1 MLAPTS
7 YCDSGDRLPVAIDN
21 YPVSLVFGG
30 HTRLDQF
37 LEAAQYAGPCSMS
50 SPAWANQARALF
62 KTYGVTGN
70 DIHVVVPL
78 DADEAIFVISPSA
91 AAGMR
96 ELELTLA
103 LSRLLKRKVWVA
115 TDGPQ
120 WRDRTEPLDRT

>member
-1 MLAPTS
+1 
-7 YCDSGDRLPVAIDN
+7 
-21 YPVSLVFGG
+21 
-30 HTRLDQF
+30 
-37 LEAAQYAGPCSMS
+37 MS

-62 KTYGVTGN
+62 KKYGVTGN
-70 DIHVVVPL
+70 DIRVVVPL
-78 DADEAIFVISPSA
+78 DADEAIFIISPSA

-120 WRDRTEPLDRT
+120 WRDRTEALDRTTAISDP